1 MNLNRRKF
9 FGVAAA
15 SPIAAKQAAEKVIE
29 AAEMEMSGMGLHSDS
44 LYTGLSMPSFDDD
57 DDETPMRSLWQA
69 IKELGMPEWKRDDLW
84 DDAKRS
90 RTIDPDIA
98 SMKSVSMSAKL
109 DMQWRRNYDTIVR
122 RAHQLEKMERLKR
135 QFFKD
140 NSDVSEY

>member
-1 MNLNRRKF
+1 MDLNRRKF
-9 FGVAAA
+9 FGIAAA

-29 AAEMEMSGMGLHSDS
+29 AAEMEMSGMSLHSDS
-44 LYTGLSMPSFDDD
+44 LYTGFSTGSFDEGED
-57 DDETPMRSLWQA
+57 TPMRSIWQA
-69 IKELGMPEWKRDDLW
+69 IKDLGMPEWKRDDIW

-109 DMQWRRNYDTIVR
+109 NMQWKRNYDTLIK
-122 RAHQLEKMERLKR
+122 RAYQQEKMERLKR